1 MSQIDWD
8 AFFLELA
15 KLVSTRSK
23 DPSTKVGCVIVR
35 GDRTVASLGYNGFA
49 RGVEDK
55 ESRLNDRDTKLA
67 FTVHAEPNAIIAA
80 REPLHGCTMYTWP
93 FPPCANC
100 AAMIIQAGIQCVVA
114 PAPTADQLE
123 RWGDHFYNAKE
134 MFMEA
139 GVHLDTSWTA

>member
-1 MSQIDWD
+1 MSQLDWD

-15 KLVSTRSK
+15 QLVSTRSK

-35 GDRTVASLGYNGFA
+35 KDRTVASLGYNGLA

-55 ESRLNDRDTKLA
+55 ESRLNDRATKLA

-100 AAMIIQAGIQCVVA
+100 AAMVIQAGIQCVVA
-114 PAPTADQLE
+114 PAPTEAQLE
-123 RWGDHFYNAKE
+123 RWGEHFCSAKD